1 MASFNAPMDD
11 KVPKGAT
18 KVSIRPAQGPALG
31 QFEAIGKPPAGTQV
45 VPQPAMAQISEPHGM
60 PKGAQ
65 PVPLVQPGP
74 QLAAAQPQPGPAIP
88 QRSSFMAA
96 PQQRVPQAPPQPQGR
111 RFSTDVHTIEVVA
124 QGPDGREYTAAYEVE
139 VPAGSKLLGVRSY
152 INQA

>member
-18 KVSIRPAQGPALG
+18 KVAIRPAQGPALG
-31 QFEAIGKPPAGTQV
+31 QFEPVGKPPV
-45 VPQPAMAQISEPHGM
+45 VPQPIQQAPAQISEPQGM

-74 QLAAAQPQPGPAIP
+74 QLAAAQPVPGPAIP
-88 QRSSFMAA
+88 QRSPFMAA
-96 PQQRVPQAPPQPQGR
+96 PQAAIPQALPQTQPR
-111 RFSTDVHTIEVVA
+111 RFQTDVHTIEVVA
-124 QGPDGREYTAAYEVE
+124 QGPDGREYSASYEVE

-152 INQA
+152 LNQP